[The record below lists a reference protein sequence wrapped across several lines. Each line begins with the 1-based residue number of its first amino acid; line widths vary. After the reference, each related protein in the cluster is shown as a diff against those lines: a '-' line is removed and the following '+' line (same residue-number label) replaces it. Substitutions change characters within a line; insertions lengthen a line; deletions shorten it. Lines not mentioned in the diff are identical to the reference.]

1 MIQFLQRSSYP
12 TDKPLQLTD
21 SSPIRK
27 RSPPDQQKPTLDVLT
42 GLNGAD
48 ERGFGLKLTQFSHAA
63 RSFAPDKR
71 PKKMP
76 GPEGGHLRSAEV
88 TQIGTQR
95 SLSDLHVQRT
105 LLSAERS

>member
-1 MIQFLQRSSYP
+1 MQRFSYL

-27 RSPPDQQKPTLDVLT
+27 KSLPDRQKPTLNVLT
-42 GLNGAD
+42 GLTGAD

-63 RSFAPDKR
+63 HSFAPDKR

-76 GPEGGHLRSAEV
+76 GPEGGHFRSAEV
-88 TQIGTQR
+88 TQIGIQR
-95 SLSDLHVQRT
+95 LLSDLQVERT